1 MKQTKRIV
9 LGVTGSIA
17 AFKAAEIAS
26 GLVRSGAC
34 VHVVMTREAEEFVT
48 PLTMQTLS
56 RNKVYCGM
64 FDVPESWDVEHVA
77 LADQADLV
85 LIAPATANV
94 IGKLAAGICDDFLTC
109 IVTATK
115 APVLV
120 APAMNDG
127 MYRHPIVQEN
137 VAKLKKIGYTF
148 IGPREGRLACGRT
161 GEGRMCEPQEG
172 IAAAFG
178 LLQKKH

>member
-1 MKQTKRIV
+1 MKQAKRVV
-9 LGVTGSIA
+9 LGVTGGIA

-26 GLVRSGAC
+26 SLVRSGTC

-56 RNKVYCGM
+56 RNKVYRGM
-64 FDVPESWDVEHVA
+64 FDMPESWDVEHVA

-85 LIAPATANV
+85 LIAPATANM
-94 IGKLAAGICDDFLTC
+94 IGKLAAGICDDFLSC

-115 APVLV
+115 AQVLL

-137 VAKLKKIGYTF
+137 IAKLKKIGYAF
-148 IGPREGRLACGRT
+148 IGPREGRLACGRD
-161 GEGRMCEPQEG
+161 GAGRMCEPQE
-172 IAAAFG
+172 IVAAALG
-178 LLQKKH
+178 LFQKKN